1 MDVIVI
7 NKEKK
12 ELREQNDLYTLLTR
26 SRRSRRIWR
35 LGRSNLP
42 PNIYL
47 EYSGDKNSTTCGVPK
62 LPTNFHTKPYI
73 IHYSLKFICKV

>member
-12 ELREQNDLYTLLTR
+12 ELCEQNDLYTLLTW

-35 LGRSNLP
+35 LGGSNLP

-47 EYSGDKNSTTCGVPK
+47 EYSGDKNSTTYGVPK
-62 LPTNFHTKPYI
+62 LPINFHTKPYI
-73 IHYSLKFICKV
+73 IHYCLKFICKV